1 MATSKK
7 KRKVK
12 KWVWV
17 IGWIFCFPIPLTAII
32 VRSSRINKLV
42 KGTLLTFLWFF
53 SIVWTMAWMTVIFS
67 DEQEGTEP
75 TNSPVI
81 SETVIQEEID
91 YKEKFKDEIGDS
103 GITGPDNVYM
113 DVTGRWRVTHIYTDK
128 DFIPYAADYYHGFFE
143 SDDEIHAVI
152 NLYQK
157 TTTKI
162 SVIGVN
168 LQVVVYEYVDGEE
181 HDAKALFS
189 GSSICGYIINKV
201 TGEYER
207 YETNWDYTVVESD
220 SSIEEA
226 AKILL
231 DNRGYTN
238 YIVNMDGKDLVIE
251 FQQLPAAADGLDS
264 QRIAYLTTVSFT
276 DDFLEQYTNDDEW
289 DVIIVKFVG
298 VGEYRLTKDQIMDS
312 GGYGRFFN
320 FFADD
325 LITY

>member
-53 SIVWTMAWMTVIFS
+53 SIIWTLACMSAVFLEENEDNEPATPSVI
-67 DEQEGTEP
+67 P
-75 TNSPVI
+75 
-81 SETVIQEEID
+81 ETIVQEEID
-91 YKEKFKDEIGDS
+91 YKEKFKEEVGDS
-103 GITGPDNVYM
+103 GVSGPDNVYR
-113 DVTGRWRVTHIYTDK
+113 DVTGKWKVTLIYTDK

-152 NLYQK
+152 NMYLK

-162 SVIGVN
+162 TVSGVN
-168 LQVVVYEYVDGEE
+168 LQAVVYEYVDGEE
-181 HDAKALFS
+181 HDAKTLFS
-189 GSSICGYIINKV
+189 GMSYCGYIINKV

-220 SSIEEA
+220 DSIVDA
-226 AKILL
+226 SIKLL
-231 DNRGYTN
+231 DERGYTN
-238 YIVNMDGKDLVIE
+238 YTVSMDGNTLVVE
-251 FQQLPAAADGLDS
+251 FQQLPAGAGNLKPES
-264 QRIAYLTTVSFT
+264 IAYLTTVSFT
-276 DDFLEQYTNDDEW
+276 DDFLEQYSNDDEW
-289 DVIIVKFVG
+289 DLIIVRFVG
-298 VGEYRLTKDQIMDS
+298 VGEYRLTKELIMDS

-325 LITY
+325 IIAY